1 MKKGQRDRR
10 MGALVRLESQ
20 LESGTKVQKKTGK
33 TVSLTEKDKKR
44 ITKEIGILESKLKTT

>member
-1 MKKGQRDRR
+1 MKHGLRLRR
-10 MGALVRLESQ
+10 EGALRRLETQ

-44 ITKEIGILESKLKTT
+44 ISKEIEILESKLKTS